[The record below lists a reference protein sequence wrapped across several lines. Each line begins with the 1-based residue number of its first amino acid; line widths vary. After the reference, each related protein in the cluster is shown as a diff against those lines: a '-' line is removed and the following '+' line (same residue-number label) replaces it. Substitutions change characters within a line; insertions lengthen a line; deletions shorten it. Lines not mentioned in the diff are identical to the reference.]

1 MNETPTDIPDQPLGH
16 DLWADP
22 LPDLIPR
29 QIDSHPPHHIT
40 ILLVDDEP
48 DLRSLL
54 ARVLRREGYQIVDAA
69 DGLEALDLFATPSDH
84 PIHLLITDLDMPRLG
99 GLDLARHL
107 RETNRVQRVIFMTG
121 DMHRFGSQAPEHH
134 ALLQK
139 PFPPR
144 LLTQVVSQVLSQ
156 VQPTATT
163 GYTPPA

>member
-1 MNETPTDIPDQPLGH
+1 MNEAPPDISGLPIGH
-16 DLWADP
+16 TLWAEQP
-22 LPDLIPR
+22 PDLAASLIGPY
-29 QIDSHPPHHIT
+29 PPHHIT

-54 ARVLRREGYQIVDAA
+54 VRVLRREGYQIVDAA
-69 DGLEALDLFATPSDH
+69 DGLEALDLFAHLSHH

-121 DMHRFGSQAPEHH
+121 DMNRVGPHAPEHH

-139 PFPPR
+139 PFHPR
-144 LLTQVVSQVLSQ
+144 LLAQVVNQILAQ
-156 VQPTATT
+156 LQLTPPT